1 MKEIA
6 SELNI
11 LVKQIKEIQRNRE
24 KQLKTNIALN
34 NKIKTLMN
42 KQNLFLKK
50 LDSISNLL

>member
-11 LVKQIKEIQRNRE
+11 LVKQIKEIQRNRD